1 MKMRS
6 LLMTVVLVL
15 LVAITPVQAQVELYF
30 VNSSVVQ
37 HPDKAAMEEIIAE
50 FERQNPDIKIV
61 NVGNN
66 PPWLKTVTLT
76 AGGETPDIT
85 QLYPDDIVAAGEL
98 GILEDLGPYLE
109 REGTAFVE
117 SISPGFLP
125 AGQYFGQQLAL
136 PFFGMTYSVLYN
148 MEHFADA
155 GVEVPQTFDE
165 MVSVSKKL
173 TDGRKWGM
181 TLVGSKAPKPSS
193 SYGRLIPQIMAFGAT
208 LAERE
213 GDKWVAGFN
222 NAQGVEAFTFLTD
235 LVRKHKVVPPGV
247 TDTSYNDARVAFANG
262 RTSMFFTSNNA
273 IGQAISDNPDI
284 AGKLGSF
291 PYPNAKKYGSLASG
305 TNVAILKDSEH
316 KEEAWRFIKFLLLP
330 ENQEKFAKTTGRL
343 PITVASKDADF
354 LVSDPAL
361 EAYLDVLDYS
371 VFYPPV
377 PNLDEACTALL
388 DAMQMAW
395 LGRQTPEQAVAE
407 AARKVEAI
415 WNR

>member
-6 LLMTVVLVL
+6 LFMTVVLLL
-15 LVAITPVQAQVELYF
+15 LVAITPAYAQVELYF

-37 HPDKAAMEEIIAE
+37 HPDKAAIEGIIAE
-50 FERQNPDIKIV
+50 FERLNPDIKIV
-61 NVGNN
+61 HVGNN

-76 AGGETPDIT
+76 AGGESPDVT
-85 QLYPDDIVAAGEL
+85 QLYADDMVAAGEL

-109 REGTAFVE
+109 REGEAFTQ

-125 AGQYFGQQLAL
+125 AGQYFDQQLAL

-148 MEHFADA
+148 KEHFADA
-155 GVEVPQTFDE
+155 GVEVPTTFEE
-165 MVSVSKKL
+165 MIEVSKKL
-173 TDGRKWGM
+173 TDGTKWGM

-193 SYGRLIPQIMAFGAT
+193 SYGRLVPQLMAFGAT

-222 NAQGVEAFTFLTD
+222 NPQGVEAFTFLTD

-247 TDTSYNDARVAFANG
+247 TDTSYNDARVTFANG

-273 IGQAISDNPDI
+273 IGQAISDNP
-284 AGKLGSF
+284 ALEGKLGSF
-291 PYPNAKKYGSLASG
+291 PYPNAKKYGSLATS
-305 TNVAILKDSEH
+305 TNVGILKSSKH
-316 KEEAWRFIKFLLLP
+316 KEEAWRFVKFLMQP
-330 ENQEKFAKTTGRL
+330 EIQERFAEPTGRL
-343 PITVASKDADF
+343 PITAASKEADF
-354 LVSDPAL
+354 LTNDDAL
-361 EAYLDVLDYS
+361 EAYIDVLDHS

-395 LGRQTPEQAVAE
+395 LGRLTPEQAVAE